1 MKKVLVF
8 LLAALLLCGCSSKK
22 SSGEAASSTE
32 NTTVPVSNATLAP
45 EWEWLLDEP
54 TGPVATVA
62 TLELNEESLSE
73 SLEFYFLM
81 NSGDGDAAYLD
92 ALKEVRSF
100 SIDSFSQSGDVVTAE
115 ISVTM
120 PDVYGILKS
129 MDLSAYTTAEE
140 TDAAISSA
148 IHAATSQTKQ
158 ISLQFTAGVNRW
170 EPVMDEVSA
179 DAFYGGLLTF
189 LSETLEG
196 DV

>member
-32 NTTVPVSNATLAP
+32 NTTAPVSNATLAP

-100 SIDSFSQSGDVVTAE
+100 SIDSFFQSGDAVTAE

-129 MDLSAYTTAEE
+129 IDLSAYATAEE

-148 IHAATSQTKQ
+148 IHAATSQTRQ
-158 ISLQFTAGVNRW
+158 ISLQFTAGVNHW

>member
-129 MDLSAYTTAEE
+129 IDLSAYATAEE

>member
-1 MKKVLVF
+1 MKKAFVF
-8 LLAALLLCGCSSKK
+8 LLAALLLTGCSSKE
-22 SSGEAASSTE
+22 SGETTSATE
-32 NTTVPVSNATLAP
+32 NTTAAVTDATLAP
-45 EWEWLLDEP
+45 EWEWLLEEP
-54 TGPVATVA
+54 TGPEATVA

-81 NSGDGDAAYLD
+81 NSDEDGAAYLSS
-92 ALKEVRSF
+92 LKEVRSF
-100 SIDSFSQSGDVVTAE
+100 SIDSFSQSGDIVTAE
-115 ISVTM
+115 ISVTV

-129 MDLSAYTTAEE
+129 MDLSGYTTAEE

-148 IHAATSQTKQ
+148 IHAAAPQTKQ

-189 LSETLEG
+189 LSEALEG
-196 DV
+196 DA